1 MSERIRCG
9 AHYCKICKRC
19 LRLPRKR
26 KNFQPDWHTICAQCG
41 PTILHMTYV
50 PEHEG
55 LETDFFIDFKHIPK
69 LIEELSNAYNQR
81 HYLTEMNRQNI
92 LLGE

>member
-1 MSERIRCG
+1 
-9 AHYCKICKRC
+9 
-19 LRLPRKR
+19 
-26 KNFQPDWHTICAQCG
+26 
-41 PTILHMTYV
+41 MTFV

-69 LIEELSNAYNQR
+69 LIEMLSDAYNAR

-92 LLGE
+92 LLDE